1 MKNSVI
7 NLNTASALS
16 AAVKSGNIAGAAVTS
31 SASSGVG
38 TKAIGSA
45 TDAEAFMRRSAVNS
59 DAVKEIISG
68 GRTYT
73 GTTKFFYELPTITPR
88 QFVGAVAFLIDDII
102 SGKKNRL
109 LNFIG
114 RLKIKWRTLTKKF
127 TVPHR

>member
-16 AAVKSGNIAGAAVTS
+16 AAVTS
-31 SASSGVG
+31 SANTGVG

-45 TDAEAFMRRSAVNS
+45 TDAEAFMRRSAINS
-59 DAVKEIISG
+59 DALKEIISG

>member
-16 AAVKSGNIAGAAVTS
+16 SAVKSGNIAG
-31 SASSGVG
+31 VG
-38 TKAIGSA
+38 TKVIGTA

-59 DAVKEIISG
+59 DAVKEIFSG

-73 GTTKFFYELPTITPR
+73 ITTKSFCGLPTITPR
-88 QFVGAVAFLIDDII
+88 QFVGAVAFLIGDII

-114 RLKIKWRTLTKKF
+114 RLKLKWRTLTKKF